1 MQVRRLLRDYEKIR
15 IGRLFWGFPLIQMI
29 WPVILIVLSNTM
41 YNICAK
47 ATPNAVNPFF
57 SLSITYLISA
67 AVSMLLYACSRPEK
81 GIAAQFAA
89 MNWTGLVLGFVLV
102 ALEGGYIYAYRA
114 GWNVSVLSIVANIT
128 LAVILVFVGVL
139 GYKETLGVKQIWAWR
154 RACWACF

>member
-1 MQVRRLLRDYEKIR
+1 M
-15 IGRLFWGFPLIQMI
+15 IQMI

-67 AVSMLLYACSRPEK
+67 AVNMLLYACSRPEK

-139 GYKETLGVKQIWAWR
+139 GYKETLGVKQILGMA
-154 RACWACF
+154 ACVLGLFLINSK